1 MLSAFFECF
10 SLASK
15 SMPSNKSNVSTGA
28 LLRDSSWTV
37 NRRVVGALLL
47 RELLTRYGRNNIGFL
62 WLFIEPML
70 FTLAITIVW
79 SAFRSVHSSSIPI
92 VAFALTGYS
101 SLLMWRNM
109 PGRCVGALKSNMSLL
124 FHRQVTV
131 IDIYTARILLEFMA
145 TSTSFVVLGIVFY
158 SMEWLP
164 APEDPLQVLAGWV
177 LLGWFGAGLAL
188 TIGGLSEKFDLV
200 AKLWPPMSY
209 FLMPLS
215 GVAYIADA
223 LPQNAREIALYLPMF
238 NALEYLR
245 EGWFGSLMTAHYDVG
260 YVAAVNAVL
269 TFAGLSLARQAQLDT
284 SEE

>member
-1 MLSAFFECF
+1 
-10 SLASK
+10 
-15 SMPSNKSNVSTGA
+15 MPSNDPAVGTGA
-28 LLRDSSWTV
+28 LLRDSPWTV

-62 WLFIEPML
+62 WLFVEPML
-70 FTLAITIVW
+70 FTAAITIVW
-79 SAFRSVHSSSIPI
+79 SAFRSISGSGIPI

-109 PGRCVGALKSNMSLL
+109 PGRCVGAIRSNMPLL

-145 TSTSFVVLGIVFY
+145 TSTSFVVLGIVLY
-158 SMEWLP
+158 SLEWLP
-164 APEDPLQVLAGWV
+164 PPEDAMQVLAGWL

-188 TIGGLSEKFDLV
+188 TVAGLSEKFEIV
-200 AKLWPPMSY
+200 GKLWPPMSY

-223 LPQNAREIALYLPMF
+223 LPEKAREIALYLPMF
-238 NALEYLR
+238 NALEFLR
-245 EGWFGSLMTAHYDVG
+245 EGWFGSLMHAHYDVG
-260 YVAAVNAVL
+260 YVAAVNSVL

-284 SEE
+284 SDE